1 MGLPPGIGLA
11 PVVPR
16 NPRNTRKSA
25 GSRSAG
31 DLRRTQRDFLATRNT
46 SFGRPGYDLKKV
58 MQERLQRLNAMDS

>member
-1 MGLPPGIGLA
+1 LGVLDRQIAETYERVL
-11 PVVPR
+11 
-16 NPRNTRKSA
+16 KSA

-46 SFGRPGYDLKKV
+46 SFGRPGYDLRKV